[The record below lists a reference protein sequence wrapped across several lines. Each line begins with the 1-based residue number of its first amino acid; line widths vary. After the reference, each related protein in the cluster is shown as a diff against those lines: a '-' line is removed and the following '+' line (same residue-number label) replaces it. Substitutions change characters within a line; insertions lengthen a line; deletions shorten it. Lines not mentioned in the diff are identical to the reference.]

1 MGVVCLRPC
10 LMRTVTVL
18 CVVGGRKRTGGR
30 VMEVRLLSFLL
41 GCSLGGMRDELP
53 EVEVRSVVGKNSRK
67 KNLVKR
73 R

>member
-1 MGVVCLRPC
+1 M
-10 LMRTVTVL
+10 L

-41 GCSLGGMRDELP
+41 GCSLGGMR
-53 EVEVRSVVGKNSRK
+53 EVEVRSVVRK

>member
-1 MGVVCLRPC
+1 MTALMGVVCLRRC
-10 LMRTVTVL
+10 LMRAVTVL

-41 GCSLGGMRDELP
+41 GCSLGGMR
-53 EVEVRSVVGKNSRK
+53 EVEVRSVVRK